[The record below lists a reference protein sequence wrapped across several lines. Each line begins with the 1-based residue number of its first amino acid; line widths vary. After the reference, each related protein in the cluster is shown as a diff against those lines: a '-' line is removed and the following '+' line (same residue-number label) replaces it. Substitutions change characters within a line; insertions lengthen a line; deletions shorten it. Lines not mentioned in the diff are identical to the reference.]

1 MDRPYKE
8 LRRAMRSA
16 DVSNVYLAEKLDMA
30 ASSVSLRLNGH
41 CPWESDRMYAVMDLL
56 HLPYDQLHIYF
67 PPGGVANYAKR
78 PEPDSDDTEVVE
90 AIKTLV
96 RHIKAAT

>member
-8 LRRAMRSA
+8 LRKAMRSA
-16 DVSNVYLAEKLDMA
+16 DVSNVYLAEKLGMA

-67 PPGGVANYAKR
+67 PPGGIAHYANR
-78 PEPDSDDTEVVE
+78 LDRDSEDAEVIE

-96 RHIKAAT
+96 RHIKAAS